1 MAQEDKV
8 ECPECGYD
16 VGTKENGTRIKAHKV
31 DGEKCGGS
39 DELVQRDEPTTDG
52 IDKGGSYEAQDSPQ
66 GSRDETDDKNDPETP
81 KEPETGTQG
90 VAPSETRAFNHVI
103 QVLKP
108 CPSLHQAP
116 WHVANAKMASN
127 HPPTAAH
134 APTAHTR

>member
-90 VAPSETRAFNHVI
+90 VATPERSDERPVGKEG
-103 QVLKP
+103 VRK
-108 CPSLHQAP
+108 CESGE
-116 WHVANAKMASN
+116 
-127 HPPTAAH
+127 
-134 APTAHTR
+134 

>member
-66 GSRDETDDKNDPETP
+66 GRSEEHTSELQSLMRSSYAVFCLKKKK
-81 KEPETGTQG
+81 KEKT
-90 VAPSETRAFNHVI
+90 I
-103 QVLKP
+103 YI
-108 CPSLHQAP
+108 
-116 WHVANAKMASN
+116 
-127 HPPTAAH
+127 
-134 APTAHTR
+134 